1 MNRLQIPVLPSIV
14 TAALLT
20 CIVSG
25 GNAYTFNASRSLHA
39 LALDGK
45 APAVLRRLNKK
56 WAILLARRL
65 VSVKRRANRCL
76 GVCLT

>member
-1 MNRLQIPVLPSIV
+1 MNRLKIPVLPSIV

-56 WAILLARRL
+56 
-65 VSVKRRANRCL
+65 
-76 GVCLT
+76 